1 MISIVTFDNKGNIL
15 RSVRC
20 QLNTIENQ
28 LVDDEIGYIEHEAVD
43 DTIYYVKE
51 GIICQRNSMS
61 ILIEGTNIYNIPDN
75 STIVIGT
82 AEYAVE
88 DNHIELTF
96 SLPGTYA
103 INISS
108 PGYISYIAEVTQL

>member
-1 MISIVTFDNKGNIL
+1 MISIVTFDSKGNIL

-28 LVDDEIGYIEHEAVD
+28 LTEDEVGYIEHEAVD
-43 DTIYYVKE
+43 DTIYYIKDDM
-51 GIICQRNSMS
+51 IYPRDSMS
-61 ILIEGTNIYNIPDN
+61 VLIEGTNIYNIPDN
-75 STIVIGT
+75 STVIIDGV
-82 AEYAVE
+82 EYLVE

-96 SLPGTYA
+96 SLPGTYT